1 MAMNTLFIALAA
13 ATFGI
18 EAGWQRLPDGGM
30 EYIIQLDARALE
42 ALQAGEPL
50 RSDIPDAAGE
60 IKSYCIKLGTE
71 KLPRETPLPKPES
84 EPAEEQPAPAPAKPW
99 LPLIVVLL
107 LLFTSM
113 AANVYLGW
121 ILGGLRRKANAAN

>member
-1 MAMNTLFIALAA
+1 MNTLILALAA

-42 ALQAGEPL
+42 ALQSGEPL
-50 RSDIPDAAGE
+50 RSDIPDEAGE

-71 KLPRETPLPKPES
+71 KLPREAPPPKPEAK
-84 EPAEEQPAPAPAKPW
+84 PAEEQPPAAPSKPW
-99 LPLIVVLL
+99 LPLIAALL
-107 LLFTSM
+107 ALFASL

-121 ILGGLRRKANAAN
+121 ILGGLRRQRKSAETA